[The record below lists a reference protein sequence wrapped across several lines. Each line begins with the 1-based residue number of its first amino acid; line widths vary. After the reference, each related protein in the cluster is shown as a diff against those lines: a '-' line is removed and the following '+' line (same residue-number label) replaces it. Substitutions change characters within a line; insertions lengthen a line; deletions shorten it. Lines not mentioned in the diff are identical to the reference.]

1 MEICGKSSLASS
13 IALTDTI
20 GFTDVIL
27 GRADMEEAICRLAS
41 LPDPEATGIISVTS
55 GGSKSSLPV

>member
-1 MEICGKSSLASS
+1 LASS

-20 GFTDVIL
+20 GFIDVIL
-27 GRADMEEAICRLAS
+27 GRADMEQAIYRLAS
-41 LPDPEATGIISVTS
+41 LPDPEATGIISVMS